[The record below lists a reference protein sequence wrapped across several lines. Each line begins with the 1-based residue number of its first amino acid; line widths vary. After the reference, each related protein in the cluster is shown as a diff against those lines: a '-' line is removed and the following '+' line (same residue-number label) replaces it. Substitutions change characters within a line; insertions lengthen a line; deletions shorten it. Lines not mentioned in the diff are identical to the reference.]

1 MRISDWSSDVCS
13 SDLDCHAKKR
23 WLSVPEIFMYSS
35 NIGAAKMAMDVGTEG
50 QRACLDRIGLLDPS
64 PIELPEVGTPLVPDV
79 WRPINT
85 MTIAFGH
92 GIAVSPLQVASGTA
106 AMVNGGIQIGRA
118 SCRERVCQYV

>member
-1 MRISDWSSDVCS
+1 
-13 SDLDCHAKKR
+13 
-23 WLSVPEIFMYSS
+23 MYSS

-50 QRACLDRIGLLDPS
+50 QRAFLDRIGLLDPS

-92 GIAVSPLQVASGTA
+92 GIAVSPLQVASGTD
-106 AMVNGGIQIGRA
+106 AMVNGGILHRPTLLKKIGRA
-118 SCRERVCQYV
+118 HV